1 MVRKVFGFPQN
12 VFVLSFVSFLN
23 DISGETI
30 KKTIPLFLTNVLGVK
45 PAMVGFIEGVAD
57 ATPQLL
63 QPLSGHVSDVFRKR
77 KILVVIGQILRSTM
91 PLLYW
96 ANSWTQVLL
105 VRLSDRTGKGI
116 AMAPRDALLAVSSEK
131 NHVGRS
137 FGLSRMFDNAGAFIG
152 LILATLIVIASS
164 RGSLLLTR
172 ETFQSIILLAVI
184 PLVLVIFL
192 ISFFVHD
199 VRSADDNPRLVLHDK
214 LGRKFYLFLALSFL
228 FTLGNSSDAFI
239 ILKAQLAGLAIW
251 QIFLLM
257 AGYSLI
263 SSVSGYYL
271 SGLSDHIGRK
281 KLLIVGWALYS
292 VVYFLFGITHQ
303 AIVLVGLTL
312 LYGLYYGFTEGSAK
326 AYVSDIV
333 PEPQKATAFGIY
345 NMTVGV
351 TIFFASLIAGFL
363 WQTTAPSA
371 AFYFGS
377 TLALLAT
384 CGLLIIS

>member
-1 MVRKVFGFPQN
+1 MTRKVFGFPQN
-12 VFVLSFVSFLN
+12 VLVLSFVSFLN

-30 KKTIPLFLTNVLGVK
+30 KKAIPLFLTNVLGVK
-45 PAMVGFIEGVAD
+45 PAMVGFIEGVSD

-172 ETFQSIILLAVI
+172 EIFQSIVLLAVI
-184 PLVLVIFL
+184 PLVLAVFF

-239 ILKAQLAGLAIW
+239 ILKAQLAGLAVW

-271 SGLSDHIGRK
+271 SGLSDRIGRK
-281 KLLIVGWALYS
+281 KLLMVGWTLYS
-292 VVYFLFGITHQ
+292 IVYFLFGITHQ
-303 AIVLVGLTL
+303 AIVLVSLTL

-333 PEPQKATAFGIY
+333 PESKKATAFGIY

-363 WQTTAPSA
+363 WQTIAPSA

-377 TLALLAT
+377 ILALLAT